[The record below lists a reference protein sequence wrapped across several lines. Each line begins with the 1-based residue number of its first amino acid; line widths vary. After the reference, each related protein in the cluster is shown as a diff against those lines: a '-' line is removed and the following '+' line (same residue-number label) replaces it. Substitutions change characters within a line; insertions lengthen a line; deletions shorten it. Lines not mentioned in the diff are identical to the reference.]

1 MTVRVRLARA
11 NELADLE
18 ALQLRASLANPGDRE
33 AVLAHPDSIVIP
45 PSQIAGEQIFVA
57 DDDDSILGFC
67 SVLDR
72 PDGDTELDGLFV
84 EPTLWRGGVGRILV
98 EQAKRYGDERSA
110 SWLHVVGN
118 SHAEGFYEACGFAR
132 YGVEQMEFGVGLL
145 MRVSIRP

>member
-11 NELADLE
+11 NERAELE

-33 AVLAHPDSIVIP
+33 AVLAHGDSIVIP
-45 PSQIAGEQIFVA
+45 PGQIANGQIFVA
-57 DDDDSILGFC
+57 EGDGGILGFC
-67 SVLDR
+67 SVLNR

-84 EPTLWRGGVGRILV
+84 EPTLWRGGVGRTLV
-98 EQAKRYGDERSA
+98 ECAKRYGHERSV

-118 SHAEGFYEACGFAR
+118 THAEGFYEACGFAR